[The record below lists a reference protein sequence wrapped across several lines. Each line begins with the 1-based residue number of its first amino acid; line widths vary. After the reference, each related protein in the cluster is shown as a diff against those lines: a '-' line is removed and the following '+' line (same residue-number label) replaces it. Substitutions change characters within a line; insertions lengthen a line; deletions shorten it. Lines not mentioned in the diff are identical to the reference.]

1 MLLICAILTI
11 FFALILKYLTRSF
24 FHPSVI
30 VGLVWG
36 ITLLLY
42 LVVEHPLWRLSPE
55 FLNVFTFWVIP
66 FMVVSYTVSYHP
78 NHIAYSTN
86 NLSYNSKLFNILFP
100 YVVILS
106 ILLIVLLIHY
116 SGGVGENLRTF
127 MLEKNK
133 YPLIVRILI
142 AINTFTIIYSLYAL
156 LHYDKVGKKRVIL
169 LITLLILIS
178 FLKSAKGAIFRI
190 FIGIVYILYRR
201 QSINKSKLILSTII
215 LVILLILV
223 TVFRNDSTAQQDDA
237 FIKYLYIYILS
248 PITALDLLINQ
259 EVNPI
264 IGTNGSASF
273 PFLFTVLNI
282 FGLDYTFTGNP
293 GWVTVPVF
301 TNAYTAI
308 WGFYA
313 DFNWVGVFIFS
324 IIMGWVWGIVYRL
337 QQAGNQIALL
347 FYSATCF
354 SLIFQAFGDFF
365 VEAFSMDIQMLI
377 YCIILSNGIKISPT
391 NKNSNFPQLKIF
403 K

>member
-1 MLLICAILTI
+1 M
-11 FFALILKYLTRSF
+11 
-24 FHPSVI
+24 
-30 VGLVWG
+30 
-36 ITLLLY
+36 
-42 LVVEHPLWRLSPE
+42 
-55 FLNVFTFWVIP
+55 
-66 FMVVSYTVSYHP
+66 
-78 NHIAYSTN
+78 
-86 NLSYNSKLFNILFP
+86 
-100 YVVILS
+100 
-106 ILLIVLLIHY
+106 
-116 SGGVGENLRTF
+116 
-127 MLEKNK
+127 
-133 YPLIVRILI
+133 
-142 AINTFTIIYSLYAL
+142 
-156 LHYDKVGKKRVIL
+156 
-169 LITLLILIS
+169 
-178 FLKSAKGAIFRI
+178 
-190 FIGIVYILYRR
+190 
-201 QSINKSKLILSTII
+201 

-282 FGLDYTFTGNP
+282 FGLDYTFTENP

-308 WGFYA
+308 WGFYS

-365 VEAFSMDIQMLI
+365 IESFSMDIQMLI
-377 YCIILSNGIKISPT
+377 YCIILSNGVKISPT